1 MPNLAVA
8 VLTPLAALAGLL
20 LLARRLLLVVTVRGA
35 SMTPTLTPGDR
46 ILVLRR
52 SARRLRDRRVV
63 VLRSDRIP
71 TSGRTDLV
79 VKRVAARAGAP
90 VPSGTGRVPEGHLVV
105 LGDNPALSTDSRIW
119 GPVPAASVVGVMVGR
134 MGRADGARH

>member
-8 VLTPLAALAGLL
+8 VLAPLAVLVGLFL
-20 LLARRLLLVVTVRGA
+20 VARQRLLVVTVHGA
-35 SMTPTLTPGDR
+35 SMTPALVPGDR

-52 SARRLRDRRVV
+52 SARRLRDRRIV

-71 TSGRTDLV
+71 ASGRGDLV
-79 VKRVAARAGAP
+79 VKRVAALAGAP
-90 VPSGTGRVPEGHLVV
+90 VPAGAGLVPDGHLVV
-105 LGDNPALSTDSRIW
+105 LGDNPAVSTDSRVW

-134 MGRADGARH
+134 VGRADAGRP